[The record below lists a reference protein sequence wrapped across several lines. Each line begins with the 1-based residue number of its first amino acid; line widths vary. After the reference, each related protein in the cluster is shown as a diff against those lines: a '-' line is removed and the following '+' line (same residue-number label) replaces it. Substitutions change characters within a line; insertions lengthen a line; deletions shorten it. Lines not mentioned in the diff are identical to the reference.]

1 MPQYLI
7 LAYDGTDPDAPARRQ
22 AVREAHLAN
31 VAPMVEARTLHV
43 GGAILDEHGAMIGS
57 MTVMEF
63 PSRAELDAWLES
75 DPYVTGKVW
84 QKIEVLPF
92 RVAVPAHLRP
102 AG

>member
-7 LAYDGTDPDAPARRQ
+7 LAYDGPDAEAPARRQ
-22 AVREAHLAN
+22 AVRQAHLAN
-31 VAPMVEARTLHV
+31 VAPLVEAGKLHV
-43 GGAILDEHGAMIGS
+43 GGAILDERGEMIGS
-57 MTVMEF
+57 MVLAEF
-63 PSRAELDAWLES
+63 PSRDELDAWLLN

-102 AG
+102 SN